1 MHSDH
6 SSRPGRA
13 RPTRDDASVNA
24 PVELRI
30 PTPLGELAALAWGA
44 ADAPVLLALHGWLD
58 NAASFVRLA
67 PRVASH
73 RHVIAM
79 DLPGH
84 GRSAHLP
91 AGVRRY
97 HFLDQIDTVLECA
110 DALGLDT
117 FDLLGHSLGAGVA
130 TLVAAAAPQ
139 RVRRLALIEGL
150 GPLADD
156 GAQTL
161 TRWRDAAAQRTRD
174 RRPPRVF
181 ASTDAAVAA
190 RVAAGGL
197 SADEARPIVARNL
210 TAVDTGCIWRSD
222 ARLRLTTPLRIEEAQ
237 VRRLLAGI
245 TVPTW
250 LLLAEPA
257 TPYLPSPLMQARAA
271 CVAGIRIEHLAGPHH
286 LHIRQPQA
294 VAQSLVKFLQPR

>member
-1 MHSDH
+1 VIIH
-6 SSRPGRA
+6 PAPA
-13 RPTRDDASVNA
+13 RPTRDDASVTD
-24 PVELRI
+24 PIELRI
-30 PTPLGELAALAWGA
+30 PTPLGELTALQWGA
-44 ADAPVLLALHGWLD
+44 AGAPVLLALHGWLD
-58 NAASFVRLA
+58 NAASFTRLA
-67 PRVASH
+67 PLVSSH
-73 RHVIAM
+73 RRVIAL

-84 GRSAHLP
+84 GHSAHLP
-91 AGVRRY
+91 AGARRY
-97 HFLDQIDTVLECA
+97 HFLDQIDTVLDCA
-110 DALGLDT
+110 DALDLDT

-130 TLVAAAAPQ
+130 TLVAVAAPQ

-156 GAQTL
+156 GTRTL
-161 TRWRDAAAQRTRD
+161 DRLRDATAQRTRD

-181 ASTDAAVAA
+181 ASPDAAVAA

-210 TAVDTGCIWRSD
+210 TEVDTGCIWRSD

-237 VRRLLAGI
+237 VWRLLAGI
-245 TVPTW
+245 AAPTW

>member
-1 MHSDH
+1 VIIH
-6 SSRPGRA
+6 PAPA
-13 RPTRDDASVNA
+13 RPTRDDASVTD
-24 PVELRI
+24 PIELRI
-30 PTPLGELAALAWGA
+30 PTPLGELTALEWGA
-44 ADAPVLLALHGWLD
+44 AGAPVLLALHGWLD
-58 NAASFVRLA
+58 NAASFTRLA
-67 PRVASH
+67 PLVSSH
-73 RHVIAM
+73 RRVIAL

-84 GRSAHLP
+84 GHSAHLP
-91 AGVRRY
+91 AGARRY
-97 HFLDQIDTVLECA
+97 HFLDQIDTVLDCA
-110 DALGLDT
+110 DALDLDT

-130 TLVAAAAPQ
+130 TLVAVAAPQ

-156 GAQTL
+156 GTRTL
-161 TRWRDAAAQRTRD
+161 DRLRDATAQRTRD

-181 ASTDAAVAA
+181 ASPDAAVAA

-197 SADEARPIVARNL
+197 SADEARPIVARKL
-210 TAVDTGCIWRSD
+210 TEVDTGCIWRSD

-237 VRRLLAGI
+237 VWRLLAGI
-245 TVPTW
+245 AAPTW

-271 CVAGIRIEHLAGPHH
+271 CVAGIHIEHLAGPHH